1 MRKATVEGTVPLNLA
16 PRRVIM
22 SKSIALGLLGA
33 GAILLWDFGNA
44 RQYPTLRHGS

>member
-1 MRKATVEGTVPLNLA
+1 
-16 PRRVIM
+16 M

-44 RQYPTLRHGS
+44 RQYPTLEAWLLASGIPLASPSS